1 MKKLENKYQKLLN
14 VSESLQ
20 DLKAKD
26 KYKLVDYLEEK
37 TYTLQAELSDL
48 KSIGRQYLPDG
59 KYTIEWAEKYNQF
72 LQAKSVK
79 ESIERNL
86 YPAKQ
91 EITEENQGEIYPEYH
106 IFHWLNGPEQNRMK
120 IWEKIMQLAGLQVNP
135 NKNAIASLLWHLKN
149 RGYFNKKVTEIKYLM
164 VGGYMFKTDLTG
176 YLNKSNTMAKEIP
189 FDNIPYFMDLK
200 I

>member
-1 MKKLENKYQKLLN
+1 MEKLEKKYQKLLN

-37 TYTLQAELSDL
+37 TYTLQSELSDL

-59 KYTIEWAEKYNQF
+59 KYSIEWAEKYNQF

-86 YPAKQ
+86 YPARQ
-91 EITEENQGEIYPEYH
+91 EITEENQGVIYPEYH
-106 IFHWLNGPEQNRMK
+106 VFHWLNGPEQDRLK
-120 IWEKIMQLAGLQVNP
+120 IWNKVIQLAMIRAGS
-135 NKNAIASLLWHLKN
+135 SLSEYATFMWYLKKK
-149 RGYFNKKVTEIKYLM
+149 GYFKKGTTEIAFLKI
-164 VGGYMFKTDLTG
+164 GSQMFNEDLTG
-176 YLNKSNTMAKEIP
+176 QNKSAAREKEVFKYDFLP
-189 FDNIPYFMDLK
+189 HFNDLNY
-200 I
+200 